1 MDRSLRRERGWFHK
15 LDNFEL
21 VSLSMCS
28 CFVAYS
34 CVL

>member
-1 MDRSLRRERGWFHK
+1 MDRRRERGCFHK

-21 VSLSMCS
+21 VLLSMCL
-28 CFVAYS
+28 CFVAYA

>member
-1 MDRSLRRERGWFHK
+1 MDRSLRRKRGWFHK

-21 VSLSMCS
+21 VSLS
-28 CFVAYS
+28 CFAAYS